1 MTLAAELGEANEWF
15 ISDEG
20 VGASLYKDK
29 LYAYIW
35 DTHIQFEHSEQFEV
49 LQECTLI
56 FP

>member
-1 MTLAAELGEANEWF
+1 MTLATELGEANEWF

-20 VGASLYKDK
+20 VGAFIKNK
-29 LYAYIW
+29 LYAYVW

-56 FP
+56 LP